1 MNAPSHR
8 WFVVQTQVN
17 AESKAVQNLARQG
30 FETYLPRFEK
40 RRRHARKVELVAAP
54 LFSRYLFVRIDMATQ
69 RWRAIQSTLGVSH
82 LVTHGSAPAPV
93 PDRVIA
99 ALRDAEDGR
108 GLVRLQSKPT
118 FAPGAKVR
126 VLGGAFMDNLGFYEG
141 QTDKDRI
148 AILLDLLGRQVRV
161 VLDGDLV
168 TAA

>member
-1 MNAPSHR
+1 MSEPSHR

-17 AESKAVQNLARQG
+17 SENRAVQNLARQG

-54 LFSRYLFVRIDMATQ
+54 LFSRYLFVRIDMGTQ
-69 RWRAIQSTLGVSH
+69 RWRAIQSTIGVSH
-82 LVTHGSAPAPV
+82 LVTYGNEPAPV

-108 GLVRLQSKPT
+108 GFVRLQSKPV

-126 VLGGAFMDNLGFYEG
+126 ILGGAFMDNFGFFEG
-141 QTDKDRI
+141 QTDRDRI

-168 TAA
+168 AAA